1 MTTLFISDLHLAEE
15 RSTVTRALFD
25 FLSGPARR
33 ADALYIL
40 GDLFDA
46 WPGDDDVDHPFHQEV
61 CRRLRS
67 VSETGVSLFFLP
79 GNRDF
84 LAGEGLARACA
95 MTLLADPTSKRIEGW
110 SVLLMHGD
118 TLCTG
123 DVDYQAYR
131 RMVREPEW
139 QEAFLARPL
148 AERKQIIAQLRSR
161 SEVAKR
167 SKAADIMD
175 VHAQA
180 VDDAFRR
187 FGYPLLIHGHTH
199 RPAHHS
205 HHVDERACERW
216 VLPDWEQAGGW
227 LELDGTGA
235 RLLRLPAADQ

>member
-15 RSTVTRALFD
+15 RSMVSQALFD

-46 WPGDDDVDHPFHQEV
+46 WPGDDDIDCPFHQEV

-67 VSETGVSLFFLP
+67 VSEAGVSLFFLP

-95 MTLLADPTSKRIEGW
+95 MTLLADPTLTRIEGLP
-110 SVLLMHGD
+110 VLLMHGD

-123 DVDYQAYR
+123 DVAYQAYR
-131 RMVREPEW
+131 RMVRDPGW
-139 QEAFLARPL
+139 QESFLAKPL
-148 AERKQIIAQLRSR
+148 AERKRLIGELRNR
-161 SEVAKR
+161 SEASKR
-167 SKAADIMD
+167 GKDADVMD
-175 VHAQA
+175 VNPQA
-180 VDDAFRR
+180 VDEALRR

-199 RPAHHS
+199 RPARHCHR
-205 HHVDERACERW
+205 VDDRACQRW
-216 VLPDWEQAGGW
+216 VLPDWEQAGGG
-227 LELDGTGA
+227 LELSSAGPRPF
-235 RLLRLPAADQ
+235 RLLAGEH